1 MIGPSI
7 KINMRKVRVMVT
19 EIFYI
24 IKQVYLP
31 ERIHIHILCE
41 NYHFLYDKF
50 SVLSRVKEVI
60 IAIVDYI

>member
-1 MIGPSI
+1 
-7 KINMRKVRVMVT
+7 MRKVRVMVT

-24 IKQVYLP
+24 IKQVYLA
-31 ERIHIHILCE
+31 ERIYVHILCE

>member
-1 MIGPSI
+1 MIGTSI

-24 IKQVYLP
+24 IKQVHLP
-31 ERIHIHILCE
+31 E